1 MSKGAPGPSALLAQL
16 RACRRQVAA
25 FEPERY
31 ESSDCAALAEELSR
45 LEKACS
51 VAAVRAAKRAASGG
65 EHRARGHADEHDWLS
80 KLSGTTSAAAR
91 DALRT
96 IESLDEC
103 PETRDALLDGDVSL
117 SQASEIV
124 RTEREVPGSEHELL
138 ETARNQSLGPVRE
151 QARRRRLESI
161 EPEQRRARQHAARE
175 VKHWTDDLGMI
186 AGSFRLEPVAGA
198 RFVKRLEQA
207 TDRHW
212 RAAHRAGRTESRAA
226 LAADAF
232 VELFG
237 ADQEHDTASP
247 DDAPGQAS
255 GAASTQPKL

>member
-1 MSKGAPGPSALLAQL
+1 MSKSATAPSVLLARL
-16 RACRRQVAA
+16 RSCRAELKA

-31 ESSDCAALAEELSR
+31 ESSDCAAIAEALAK

-80 KLSGTTSAAAR
+80 KLSGTTSGAAR

-124 RTEREVPGSEHELL
+124 RTEREVPGSERELL
-138 ETARNQSLGPVRE
+138 AMARKQSLGPVR
-151 QARRRRLESI
+151 
-161 EPEQRRARQHAARE
+161 
-175 VKHWTDDLGMI
+175 
-186 AGSFRLEPVAGA
+186 
-198 RFVKRLEQA
+198 
-207 TDRHW
+207 DRH
-212 RAAHRAGRTESRAA
+212 
-226 LAADAF
+226 
-232 VELFG
+232 
-237 ADQEHDTASP
+237 
-247 DDAPGQAS
+247 AS
-255 GAASTQPKL
+255 GAWRRSNPSSAAPVNMRRVR

>member
-1 MSKGAPGPSALLAQL
+1 MSKSATAPSALLARL
-16 RACRRQVAA
+16 RSCRAELKA

-31 ESSDCAALAEELSR
+31 ESSDCAAIAEELAK
-45 LEKACS
+45 LEKVCS

-151 QARRRRLESI
+151 QAPAR
-161 EPEQRRARQHAARE
+161 PTEQMQ
-175 VKHWTDDLGMI
+175 
-186 AGSFRLEPVAGA
+186 
-198 RFVKRLEQA
+198 
-207 TDRHW
+207 
-212 RAAHRAGRTESRAA
+212 
-226 LAADAF
+226 
-232 VELFG
+232 LF
-237 ADQEHDTASP
+237 
-247 DDAPGQAS
+247 
-255 GAASTQPKL
+255 